1 MKAIIYAGIGL
12 FSAATVYGVADYYN
26 TKNKGTIDKLYKE
39 EIPVSRDKKETTQTP
54 NTVELTK
61 IKEETTLLKDNSILK
76 KHAEKK
82 YKKAKPSIRE
92 IKFSDFSRGRIV
104 SKVAEDTKTVEAHK
118 TEKK

>member
-12 FSAATVYGVADYYN
+12 FSAATIYGVVDYYN
-26 TKNKGTIDKLYKE
+26 TKNNGTIDKLYKE
-39 EIPVSRDKKETTQTP
+39 EIPVSRDKKETSQTP

-61 IKEETTLLKDNSILK
+61 AKEENILLNDNPTFK
-76 KHAEKK
+76 KNTEKK
-82 YKKAKPSIRE
+82 YKKTKSSVRE

-104 SKVAEDTKTVEAHK
+104 PKVAEDTKTVAADK